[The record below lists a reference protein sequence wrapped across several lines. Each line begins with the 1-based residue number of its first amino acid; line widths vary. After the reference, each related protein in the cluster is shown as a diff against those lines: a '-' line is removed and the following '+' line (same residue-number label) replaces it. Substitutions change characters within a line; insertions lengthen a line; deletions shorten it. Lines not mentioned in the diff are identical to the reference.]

1 MNLRFIETFVWVARL
16 GSFRAAASKLH
27 VTQAAVSGRM
37 TALENDFQTK
47 LFVRQGRQM
56 RLSGAG
62 NILLQ
67 HAEGLLH
74 AEQAL
79 RHELALPNKLRGRVR
94 VGVMETIVYTWFADF
109 LSQIQQLHPNIELE
123 ITVESSRRLH
133 GLLKSGLIDI
143 ALQTHPVID
152 KSIRNAPLGK
162 YEMRW
167 MVAEPALAMAPLG
180 LQQLLRDWTLVTFP
194 RYSQPHVQLLEL
206 LEQHG
211 LSDQSLRIHFASSI
225 EAALQL
231 LRTGKCIGAMPATLL
246 CDNQKA
252 SFLHIVSHLPDLEP
266 MHLVASWR
274 PEPVH
279 ATISTIIDL
288 CLKVMESYARTH
300 PDVVMANEGLPF
312 VG

>member
-1 MNLRFIETFVWVARL
+1 MARL
-16 GSFRAAASKLH
+16 GSFRAAALKLH

-37 TALENDFQTK
+37 SALETDLQTK

-56 RLSGAG
+56 RLSAAG
-62 NILLQ
+62 NTLLQ
-67 HAEGLLH
+67 HAEGLLK

-79 RHELALPNKLRGRVR
+79 RHELSTPTDLRGRVR
-94 VGVMETIVYTWFADF
+94 VGVMETIVYTWFGGF
-109 LSQIQQLHPNIELE
+109 LAQIQAEYPNIELE

-133 GLLKSGLIDI
+133 GLLKSGLIDV

-167 MVAEPALAMAPLG
+167 MVAHHALAEVPST
-180 LQQLLRDWTLVTFP
+180 LQRVLQDWTLVTFP

-211 LSDQSLRIHFASSI
+211 LSDESMRIHFASSI

-231 LRTGKCIGAMPATLL
+231 LRTGQCIGAMPLTLL
-246 CDNQKA
+246 CDPQKP
-252 SFLHIVSHLPDLEP
+252 SILEVVPDLPQLES

-274 PEPVH
+274 PEPVY
-279 ATISTIIDL
+279 ATISTVIEL
-288 CLKVMESYARTH
+288 SFKTMKQYAQTY